1 MKDLVEIDVQ
11 MIASVRG
18 WINYYGKFYRS
29 GLYST
34 LQSLNFAIVRW
45 AVRKYKRFKGS
56 LKRGWMWLIRLYHKN
71 PKTFYHWC
79 RGIIPCYYKLKSVKI
94 RRAV

>member
-1 MKDLVEIDVQ
+1 

-45 AVRKYKRFKGS
+45 VVRKYKRFKGS
-56 LKRGWMWLIRLYHKN
+56 LKRLSRTVLWDGGIDIMSIPPSHRHK
-71 PKTFYHWC
+71 K
-79 RGIIPCYYKLKSVKI
+79 
-94 RRAV
+94 